1 MSVWGC
7 RAMMMFF
14 VVLAIFVLSIAV
26 GSAIGSVLARL
37 VLNGMERG
45 LVASRQP
52 TATPTTR

>member
-1 MSVWGC
+1 
-7 RAMMMFF
+7 MMMFL
-14 VVLAIFVLSIAV
+14 VVLAIFVLSVAV

-52 TATPTTR
+52 TSTPPRR

>member
-1 MSVWGC
+1 
-7 RAMMMFF
+7 MMFL

-45 LVASRQP
+45 LVASREN
-52 TATPTTR
+52 TSTPPGR